1 MTFVLLTKLFLLS
14 FLSIVLV
21 SYGFK
26 LKQIFD
32 SLLRIYH
39 NSPHHIYTKMNEY
52 FLKSEHFTPLVA
64 AHNKRKYIP
73 LKSIHQLYTY

>member
-21 SYGFK
+21 RSGFK
-26 LKQIFD
+26 VKQSFD
-32 SLLRIYH
+32 SLLRISQLS
-39 NSPHHIYTKMNEY
+39 SPHHVQMNEY
-52 FLKSEHFTPLVA
+52 FLKSKHFTPLLA